1 MNKKKL
7 LPVFVLIFFAVI
19 AGVYLYRAYRDNNAG
34 TIRLSGNIELTEVS
48 ISFKIPG
55 RLVERLFDEGQ
66 RVRKGDVVARLDQE
80 QLLRQRDRLRAAIAA
95 AESRLAQL
103 HTAIEFQTENVAS
116 LVEQRQAELRQAEA
130 NLAQLLAGSRSQDIE
145 QARAAVAAAETA
157 FEKARR
163 DFERAKA
170 LFQKEDISAADF
182 DRFKSAYEGSEAA
195 LRQARERLALVV
207 EGPRKEDIEAA
218 RAVAARARAGLRA
231 AEASRI
237 DLKRLQQ
244 ETATR
249 RAEIAQA
256 QAELAVLESQL
267 KDTVAVSPID
277 GIVLTKAAEVG
288 EILAAGTAV
297 VTIGDLDHPWLR
309 AYLNETDLGRVKLGD
324 QARVITD
331 SFPGKVYTGRL
342 GFIASEAEFTPK
354 QIQTREERVKLV
366 YRIKIDLDNPNHE
379 LKSNMPAEA
388 EIVPRGATP

>member
-1 MNKKKL
+1 MNKKKILPL
-7 LPVFVLIFFAVI
+7 LVLLFAAVI
-19 AGVYLYRAYRDNNAG
+19 GGVYLYRSSRANQAG
-34 TIRLSGNIELTEVS
+34 TIRLSGNLELTEVN

-80 QLLRQRDRLRAAIAA
+80 QWLRQRDRIRAAISA
-95 AESRLAQL
+95 AESRLTQL
-103 HTAIEFQTENVAS
+103 HTTIEFQTENVAS
-116 LVEQRQAELRQAEA
+116 LIEQRQAELRQAEA
-130 NLAQLLAGSRSQDIE
+130 NLAQLVAGSRSQDIE
-145 QARAAVAAAETA
+145 QARAAVAGAETT
-157 FEKARR
+157 FEKTRR
-163 DFERAKA
+163 DWQRAQT

-182 DRFKSAYEGSEAA
+182 DRFKSAHEGAEAA
-195 LRQARERLALVV
+195 LKQARERLGLVV

-218 RAVAARARAGLRA
+218 RAVVARARAGVRA
-231 AEASRI
+231 AEASRL

-288 EILAAGTAV
+288 EILAAGAAV
-297 VTIGDLDHPWLR
+297 LTVGDLDHPWLR

-324 QARVITD
+324 QARVTTD
-331 SFPGKVYTGRL
+331 SFPGKVYSGRI

-366 YRIKIDLDNPNHE
+366 YRIKIDLENPNHE
-379 LKSNMPAEA
+379 LKSNMPADA
-388 EIVPRGATP
+388 ELAPRGATP